1 MTELAAHEFWQ
12 EVHSPGTF
20 RSDGD
25 FSSSYVAELDD
36 GRQLRLP
43 VRVLADGQHALA
55 SLIINQASFEVLDLL
70 AQSLAEKLKSFE
82 VEVVAGLPTLGLT
95 LAAAVAQK
103 LGHSRYVPLGTS
115 RKFWYRDDLSVALSS
130 ITTPSQQKR
139 LYIDPRM
146 LQLLEGQRVALIDD
160 VISSG
165 TSIISGLE
173 LFAGCGIEP
182 VAIGAAM
189 LQSRRWCGALDAAGS
204 QWRERTVGVFSTPM
218 LEMTETGTWR
228 RPAD

>member
-1 MTELAAHEFWQ
+1 MMELAAHEFWQ
-12 EVHSPGTF
+12 EIHTPGTF

-25 FSSSYVAELDD
+25 VSTSYVAELDG

-43 VRVLADGQHALA
+43 VRVLADGRHALA
-55 SLIINQASFEVLDLL
+55 SLIINQASFEVVDVL
-70 AQSLAEKLKSFE
+70 AQSLAERLKPFQ
-82 VEVVAGLPTLGLT
+82 VGVVAGLPTLGLT

-103 LGHSRYVPLGTS
+103 LGHTRYVPLGTS

-130 ITTPSQQKR
+130 VTTPSQQKR

-146 LQLLEGQRVALIDD
+146 LPLLEGQRVALIDD

-165 TSIISGLE
+165 ASIVSGLQ
-173 LFAGCGIEP
+173 LLAGCGIEP

-189 LQSRRWCGALDAAGS
+189 LQSRRWCAALDAAGA
-204 QWRERTVGVFSTPM
+204 QWRQKTVGVFSTPM
-218 LEMTETGTWR
+218 LEITETGTWR
-228 RPAD
+228 PSPA